1 MKINKSV
8 IIVILNTIVLIL
20 LIETI
25 SFSILKYKG
34 IETPFLINTKT
45 SVEGAR
51 AGEKYRTLDPHLG
64 YAHGKNE
71 SYVKNLNSQYIW
83 VDGFVVYE
91 KSLTEIKHPVILT
104 LGGSTT
110 DGVNY
115 GYSWPEE
122 LSKILREKGLPGS
135 VVNGGT
141 GGYSTNQE
149 LLKLIRDG
157 LEFQPDIV
165 ISYSGI
171 NDRGKYSQLPYPMV
185 SKYQKELFETLAKK
199 SFPKFFPSSITL
211 LKNLSENE
219 DETLIFY
226 TFGMKSKL
234 GHSEQYIRNLQLM
247 NAVSKA
253 NGAEFFAFIQPF
265 AFFNSSHS
273 NDKSIEKGAEYKHD
287 VLSLYKD
294 IISLPSHLNYVHD
307 ATQILEGYKDV
318 YKDDG
323 VHLKQAGD
331 KIVAQYIFS
340 EIEAVISDK
349 SSRLKAQ
356 QE

>member
-1 MKINKSV
+1 MNIKKSA
-8 IIVILNTIVLIL
+8 IIVILNTIVLIF

-25 SFSILKYKG
+25 SFAVLQYKG
-34 IETPFLINTKT
+34 VECPFFINKKT
-45 SVEGAR
+45 TVEGAR

-64 YAHGKNE
+64 YAHGENE
-71 SYVKNLNSQYIW
+71 SYVKNLSQEYTWIS
-83 VDGFVVYE
+83 GFVVYE
-91 KSLTEIKHPVILT
+91 KSLSEINHPVILA

-122 LSKILREKGLPGS
+122 LSKILKEKGQPGS

-199 SFPKFFPSSITL
+199 SYPKFLPSSITL
-211 LKNLSENE
+211 FKSLFDKE
-219 DETLIFY
+219 DKSQLYY

-234 GHSEQYIRNLQLM
+234 GHSEQYKRNIQLM
-247 NAVSKA
+247 NAVAQA
-253 NGAEFFAFIQPF
+253 NGAEFVAFIQPF
-265 AFFNSSHS
+265 AFFNSIHS
-273 NDKSIEKGAEYKHD
+273 NDKGIAKGEEYKHD

-294 IISLPSHLNYVHD
+294 IMSLPNHLSYVHD
-307 ATQILEGYKDV
+307 ATQILETHTDV

-331 KIVAQYIFS
+331 KVVARYIYSNIEEIIS
-340 EIEAVISDK
+340 EK
-349 SSRLKAQ
+349 SNR
-356 QE
+356 

>member
-1 MKINKSV
+1 MNIKKSTTLV
-8 IIVILNTIVLIL
+8 MLNTIVLIL
-20 LIETI
+20 FIESI
-25 SFSILKYKG
+25 SFGILHYKG
-34 IETPFLINTKT
+34 IDSPFLINTKT
-45 SVEGAR
+45 AVKGAR

-64 YAHGKNE
+64 YAHGEDE
-71 SYVKNLNSQYIW
+71 SYVKTLSSEYTW
-83 VDGFVVYE
+83 VAGFVVYE
-91 KSLTEIKHPVILT
+91 KSLTEVNHPVILT

-122 LSKILREKGLPGS
+122 LSKILKEKGLPGS

-157 LEFQPDIV
+157 LEFQPDII

-199 SFPKFFPSSITL
+199 SYPKFLPSSITL
-211 LKNLSENE
+211 LKRLYNKEEKTQL
-219 DETLIFY
+219 FY

-234 GHSEQYIRNLQLM
+234 GHSEQYKRNIQLM

-253 NGAEFFAFIQPF
+253 NGAEFVAFIQPF
-265 AFFNSSHS
+265 AFFNSVHA
-273 NDKSIEKGAEYKHD
+273 NDKNIEKGDEYKHD

-294 IISLPSHLNYVHD
+294 IISLPNHLSYVHD
-307 ATQILEGYKDV
+307 ATQILEGHKDV

-331 KIVAQYIFS
+331 KIVARYIYGK
-340 EIEAVISDK
+340 IEGLIADNSVPAK
-349 SSRLKAQ
+349 VK
-356 QE
+356 